1 MVKNDKKFMMRK
13 AVFIILILTLSS
25 LSVFVVAE
33 CEIENNQVTV
43 TYSFDVPLMEKSL
56 IGGNMYDRVALPGVS
71 NAANP
76 GEPWLPVKG
85 AYILLPEDTQIDK
98 ISVEPNKML
107 YLGSDFNIEPAGEPI
122 PLSMAKSAQ
131 LPEPDMEIYDSND
144 LFPGKLFTEVGT
156 YSFRGYDIL
165 VLDLYPVQYVPNAG
179 ELYYYPDLTVY
190 VETVEDGIDNTL
202 FRGLEKDKLEIIKK
216 IDNGDIIDTYM
227 GKSSSECSI
236 DGSHDLLIITT
247 DSLKDGFEPLKEI
260 HNTEGISTIIK
271 TLSEIGCDNPEDI
284 RDYIRD
290 AYINLGIE
298 YVLIGGD
305 IDVVPVKELWVFG
318 LDEET
323 TPYTTYMPSDL
334 YYACLDGTYNYD
346 GDEKWGEPTDGNA
359 GGDVDLFA
367 EIYIGRACVDNADEV
382 NNFVD
387 KTLSYMQLNNDE
399 YLNEFLLAGEKLSDY
414 GIATWGGNYLDQLID
429 GSTDD
434 GYTTLGIPSSDKYNI
449 RMLYDRDGTW
459 SKSEIIDFINDGLH
473 VINHDGHSSYNYNM
487 KMTNADVVDELTNEK
502 YCFIYSH
509 GCNAGGFDASDCI
522 AEQLT
527 VKTECGA
534 FAVIMNARY
543 GWFWSYSTDGD
554 SQRFNREFWDAVFG
568 ENVPVISKANQ
579 DSKEDNLYLI
589 QRSCIRWC
597 YYQLNLLGD
606 PTLSFYSHRPD
617 RPEKPSGNISGT
629 AGVEYTYTTCTT
641 DPNDDQIYYKWDWGD
656 GNLSDW
662 IGPYNSGEE
671 ISMVHSWN
679 KGSYTISVK
688 AMDVYGAESPWSEPL
703 PISIPRTKQSNRPL
717 LFQFIQRFPIL
728 EKIFAYRILH

>member
-1 MVKNDKKFMMRK
+1 MVKNDNKSLMRK
-13 AVFIILILTLSS
+13 AVSAFLILTLLP
-25 LSVFVVAE
+25 LSVFAVAE
-33 CEIENNQVTV
+33 FEIESNQVTV
-43 TYSFDVPLMEKSL
+43 TYSFDIPLMEKLL
-56 IGGNMYDRVALPGVS
+56 IGGNLYDRVVLPGVS

-76 GEPWLPVKG
+76 GEPCLPVKG
-85 AYILLPEDTQIDK
+85 AYILLPKDTRVDK

-107 YLGSDFNIEPAGEPI
+107 YLGSGFNIEHAGKPI
-122 PLSMAKSAQ
+122 PLSMVKSAQ
-131 LPEPDMEIYDSND
+131 FPEPDMEIYDSND
-144 LFPGKLFTEVGT
+144 LFPGELFTEIGT

-165 VLDLYPVQYVPNAG
+165 VLELYPVQYVPNTG

-190 VETVEDGIDNTL
+190 VETVEDGIDNIL
-202 FRGLEKDKLEIIKK
+202 FRGLEKDELEIIKK
-216 IDNGDIIDTYM
+216 IDNSDIIDTYIE
-227 GKSSSECSI
+227 KSSSEFSI

-247 DSLKDGFEPLKEI
+247 NSLKDDFESLKEI
-260 HNTEGISTIIK
+260 HDAEGISTVIK
-271 TLSEIGCDNPEDI
+271 TLSEIGCDSPEDI

-305 IDVVPVKELWVFG
+305 VDVVPVKMLWVFG

-346 GDEKWGEPTDGNA
+346 GDEKWGEPTDGDY

-387 KTLSYMQLNNDE
+387 KTSSYIQSNNDE
-399 YLNEFLLAGEKLSDY
+399 YLNEFLLVGERLGNY
-414 GIATWGGNYLDQLID
+414 GIASWGGNYLDQLID

-434 GYTTLGIPSSDKYNI
+434 GYTTLGIPSDKYNI
-449 RMLYDRDGTW
+449 RTLYDRDGTW

-473 VINHDGHSSYNYNM
+473 VINHDGHSNYNYNL
-487 KMTNADVVDELTNEK
+487 KMTNADVVDKLTNEE

-509 GCNAGGFDASDCI
+509 GCNAGGFDSSDCI
-522 AEQLT
+522 AEHLT

-543 GWFWSYSTDGD
+543 GWFWSFSTDGD
-554 SQRFNREFWDAVFG
+554 SQRFSREFWDAVFG

-597 YYQLNLLGD
+597 YYQLNLFGD
-606 PTLSFYSHRPD
+606 PTLAFYHYRPN
-617 RPEKPSGNISGT
+617 RPEKPSGHISGT
-629 AGVEYTYTTCTT
+629 ADVEYTYSTCTT
-641 DPNDDQIYYKWDWGD
+641 DPNDDQSYYNWDFGD

-671 ISMVHSWN
+671 ISVLHSWN
-679 KGSYTISVK
+679 EGSYIISVK
-688 AMDVYGAESPWSEPL
+688 ARDVYGEESPWSEPL
-703 PISIPRTKQSNRPL
+703 PISMPRNKQSNRLL
-717 LFQFIQRFPIL
+717 LFQLLQRFPIL
-728 EKIFAYRILH
+728 EKIFVYRILP